1 LLGLSDGRVLLA
13 PQTGDIP
20 LPTWMLGDGGDG
32 HFDDLPFFLID
43 QRPQGFLGRQ
53 IAHALSA
60 YPDDPRRWITGQVL
74 EYMLRESADLPGN
87 LLVGQA
93 SVETFEHW
101 SPKRLSPKAYAS
113 EAKSILAGK
122 VPGSSAG
129 GEQPKFLAE
138 VDGRQ
143 VLVKFSPAGS
153 DPAAER
159 WRDLLVAEH
168 LALVTLAS
176 GGIDAAESRITESGG
191 RIFLETVRFDR
202 MGNRGRLP
210 AVSLE
215 ALDAEYSGRGTG
227 WIDALSDL
235 HHRHLVP
242 TSALEVGRLLDT
254 FGALIENNDRHLGNL
269 ALQPDVAGAFTLA
282 PAYDMLPMRHAPARS
297 EVLPTPAFRLPV
309 QKVADQTW
317 QQAID
322 RACEFWQRV
331 ATDSWVSTGFQE
343 IAAER
348 ASIIYVA
355 PSTSPLSL
363 TGHDAG
369 GVTP

>member
-1 LLGLSDGRVLLA
+1 
-13 PQTGDIP
+13 
-20 LPTWMLGDGGDG
+20 
-32 HFDDLPFFLID
+32 
-43 QRPQGFLGRQ
+43 
-53 IAHALSA
+53 
-60 YPDDPRRWITGQVL
+60 
-74 EYMLRESADLPGN
+74 
-87 LLVGQA
+87 
-93 SVETFEHW
+93 VETFEHW

-113 EAKSILAGK
+113 EAESILAGK

-153 DPAAER
+153 NPAAER

-168 LALVTLAS
+168 LALITLAS

-191 RIFLETVRFDR
+191 RIFIETVRFDR

-235 HHRHLVP
+235 HHRHLVS
-242 TSALEVGRLLDT
+242 TAALEVGRLLDT

-269 ALQPDVAGAFTLA
+269 ALQPDTAGVFTLA

-297 EVLPTPAFRLPV
+297 EVLPTPAFHSPV
-309 QKVADQTW
+309 QKVADKTW
-317 QQAID
+317 QQAINS
-322 RACEFWQRV
+322 ACEFWQRV
-331 ATDSWVSTGFQE
+331 ATDSRVSTGFQE

-348 ASIIYVA
+348 ASII
-355 PSTSPLSL
+355 
-363 TGHDAG
+363 
-369 GVTP
+369 